1 MGKRKVEGRMPDAP
15 AVAVGDLAGLAP
27 ESLQMLLQAGIGD
40 RGRLEALGSV
50 GAYIEVHRRG
60 LKPSLNFLYAL
71 EGVIRDTPWTSLPYH
86 VRASLTLEAD
96 AMLAADD
103 ER

>member
-1 MGKRKVEGRMPDAP
+1 MGKRKVEGRRSDTPP
-15 AVAVGDLAGLAP
+15 VGVGDLAALAP
-27 ESLQMLLQAGIGD
+27 ESLHLLLQAGIGD
-40 RGRLEALGSV
+40 RGRLEELGSV
-50 GAYIEVHRRG
+50 GAYIEVHRHG
-60 LKPSLNFLYAL
+60 LKPSLNLLYAL

>member
-1 MGKRKVEGRMPDAP
+1 MADRQTT
-15 AVAVGDLAGLAP
+15 AVGLRDVIRA
-27 ESLQMLLQAGIGD
+27 SLYVG
-40 RGRLEALGSV
+40 
-50 GAYIEVHRRG
+50 GAYAAGTPI
-60 LKPSLNFLYAL
+60 ATL